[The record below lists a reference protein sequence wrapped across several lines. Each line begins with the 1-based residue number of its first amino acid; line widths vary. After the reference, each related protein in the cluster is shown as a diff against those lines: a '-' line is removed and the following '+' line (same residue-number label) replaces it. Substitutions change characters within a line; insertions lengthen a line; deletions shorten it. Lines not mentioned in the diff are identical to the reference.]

1 MNEQTQ
7 AHEASCP
14 ECGAPK
20 ANGLNCWEMLGMLIA
35 WEYDDPELRAEHFLT
50 VACYNLQHPA
60 QFTDATLAGLRAV
73 FIERLDQGLGLTE
86 IRRRVGKAA
95 AGTAR
100 VLKPEHERQPM
111 LRQWA
116 MTIAEVYLP
125 DQPQGAAER
134 VRAWAAVIRRE
145 IAPIQPG
152 L

>member
-1 MNEQTQ
+1 
-7 AHEASCP
+7 
-14 ECGAPK
+14 
-20 ANGLNCWEMLGMLIA
+20 
-35 WEYDDPELRAEHFLT
+35 
-50 VACYNLQHPA
+50 
-60 QFTDATLAGLRAV
+60 
-73 FIERLDQGLGLTE
+73 
-86 IRRRVGKAA
+86 
-95 AGTAR
+95 

>member
-73 FIERLDQGLGLTE
+73 FIERLDQGLALP
-86 IRRRVGKAA
+86 RFV
-95 AGTAR
+95 AGSAR
-100 VLKPEHERQPM
+100 
-111 LRQWA
+111 
-116 MTIAEVYLP
+116 
-125 DQPQGAAER
+125 PQLAQ
-134 VRAWAAVIRRE
+134 RE
-145 IAPIQPG
+145 CSSRSTSASRCCVNG
-152 L
+152 R